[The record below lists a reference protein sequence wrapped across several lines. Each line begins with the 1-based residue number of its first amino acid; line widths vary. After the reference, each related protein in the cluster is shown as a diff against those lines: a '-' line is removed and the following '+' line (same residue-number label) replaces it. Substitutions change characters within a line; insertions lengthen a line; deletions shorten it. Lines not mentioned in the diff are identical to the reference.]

1 MDYPFE
7 EMQKEII
14 WNLMLV
20 ACTWSYGAVLDK
32 ELRTLF
38 EEHFKPYRNLFAITF
53 STPMKQQYT
62 LF

>member
-7 EMQKEII
+7 DMQKEII

-32 ELRTLF
+32 ELRTMY
-38 EEHFKPYRNLFAITF
+38 EEYFKPYRSLFAITF